1 MKRKLLKQMLNE
13 WRSNIW
19 IVIELV
25 IVLLVL
31 QLISGILY
39 STFRMKEPVL
49 NTDIDNIY
57 VADIN
62 VLDKNSEDYIPYDST
77 HSAVT
82 DLDMLMTKLRSNP
95 YVEKAGYG
103 NSNAIPYKYD
113 FWGTRVSL
121 PGDDKRACF
130 VNERPMSPELIEV
143 FEIRGERGET
153 PRQLADMLRKGY
165 MLLSE
170 RELQSDDNSSKAAEF
185 VGKDV
190 ELDDDDRPVTYH
202 VGALVQ
208 PMRRSDFEP
217 SGYATCYV
225 PVDPNYAHKI
235 ALRVKPGTGHR
246 FMESLTVADQQS
258 GNIFLSDL
266 SCLSDKR
273 DMCQMSIMQV
283 ISGIT
288 TCAVFVLVM
297 IFLGFLGT
305 FWFRTQQRVPE
316 IAIRKVNGATNR
328 DIYRRFFA
336 EGLILL
342 AVAVVAASPLT
353 AWIVMNLGE
362 LVGLPFMGN
371 SILWAVLSSIALLA
385 MLIIAGIYAPARR
398 AAAVNPAEALKD
410 M

>member
-39 STFRMKEPVL
+39 SIFKLKEPVL
-49 NTDIDNIY
+49 HTDIENIY

-62 VLDKNSEDYIPYDST
+62 VLEKNSEGYIPYDST

-103 NSNAIPYKYD
+103 NSNAIPYQYN
-113 FWGTRVSL
+113 FWGSKVSL
-121 PGDDKRACF
+121 PGDEKRTCF
-130 VNERPMSPELIEV
+130 INERGMSPEMLEV
-143 FEIRGERGET
+143 LEIRGERGET
-153 PRQLADMLRKGY
+153 PGQLAEMLRKGY

-170 RELQSDDNSSKAAEF
+170 SELQYDENAPKAAEF

-190 ELDDDDRPVTYH
+190 ELDDDTPVTYH
-202 VGALVQ
+202 VGAVVQ
-208 PMRRSDFEP
+208 PMRRSDYEP
-217 SGYATCYV
+217 SAYNTCYV
-225 PVDPNYAHKI
+225 PVEPNYSHKI
-235 ALRVKPGTGHR
+235 ALRVKPGTGHQ

-258 GNIFLSDL
+258 GNVFLSDL
-266 SCLSDKR
+266 SCLADKR
-273 DMCQMSIMQV
+273 DMCQMAIKQA

-288 TCAVFVLVM
+288 VCALFVLVM

-305 FWFRTQQRVPE
+305 FWFRTQQRVSE
-316 IAIRKVNGATNR
+316 IAIRKVNGATNS

-342 AVAVVAASPLT
+342 TVAVIVAAPVT
-353 AWIVMNLGE
+353 AWIVMNLAE
-362 LVGLPFMGN
+362 LIDLPFIGN
-371 SILWAVLSSIALLA
+371 SILVAVVGSIALLA
-385 MLIIAGIYAPARR
+385 LFIIAGIYAPARR
-398 AAAVNPAEALKD
+398 AAAVNPAVALKD

>member
-39 STFRMKEPVL
+39 SIFKLKEPVL
-49 NTDIDNIY
+49 HTDIKNIY

-62 VLDKNSEDYIPYDST
+62 VLEKDSEGYIPYDST

-103 NSNAIPYKYD
+103 NSNAIPYQYN
-113 FWGTRVSL
+113 FWGSKVSL
-121 PGDDKRACF
+121 PGDEKRTCF
-130 VNERPMSPELIEV
+130 INERGMSPEMLEV
-143 FEIRGERGET
+143 LEIRGERGET
-153 PRQLADMLRKGY
+153 PGQLAEMLRKGY

-170 RELQSDDNSSKAAEF
+170 SELQYDDNAPKAAEF

-190 ELDDDDRPVTYH
+190 VLDDDTPVTYH
-202 VGALVQ
+202 VGAVVQ
-208 PMRRSDFEP
+208 PMRRSDYEP
-217 SGYATCYV
+217 SAYNTCYV
-225 PVDPNYAHKI
+225 LVEPNYSHKI
-235 ALRVKPGTGHR
+235 ALRVKPGTGHQ

-258 GNIFLSDL
+258 GNVFLSDL
-266 SCLSDKR
+266 SCLADKR
-273 DMCQMSIMQV
+273 DMCQMAIKQA

-288 TCAVFVLVM
+288 VCALFVLVM

-305 FWFRTQQRVPE
+305 FWFRTQQRVSE
-316 IAIRKVNGATNR
+316 IAIRKVNGATNS

-342 AVAVVAASPLT
+342 TVAVIVAAPVT
-353 AWIVMNLGE
+353 AWIVMNLAE
-362 LVGLPFMGN
+362 LIELPFIGN
-371 SILWAVLSSIALLA
+371 SILWAVLCSIAVLA
-385 MLIIAGIYAPARR
+385 LLIIAGIYAPARR
-398 AAAVNPAEALKD
+398 AAAVNPAVALKD